1 MISGQRLTDSTWAW
15 SAATGCNGVD
25 VNLERCSL
33 NEDDEEVREAERVGR
48 GFIVVE
54 REEGMG
60 LGQGRSG
67 WLSRPASA
75 SAH

>member
-1 MISGQRLTDSTWAW
+1 M
-15 SAATGCNGVD
+15 
-25 VNLERCSL
+25 NLERWSF

-60 LGQGRSG
+60 LGRGRSG
-67 WLSRPASA
+67 C
-75 SAH
+75 